1 MSSPY
6 TDVSSPN
13 TNVFATHIM
22 VLFLMIFGRI
32 ELILSVSKA
41 KFDEEADFEVRLSL
55 NPQKPSEKHKT
66 TFFQSVNPPRPL
78 ASGRVER

>member
-1 MSSPY
+1 
-6 TDVSSPN
+6 
-13 TNVFATHIM
+13 M

-55 NPQKPSEKHKT
+55 NPQKPSKNIKKLFFRTENVRQFFFGVEK
-66 TFFQSVNPPRPL
+66 
-78 ASGRVER
+78 